1 MSICATACLT
11 CWPPPRTCCTPPASR
26 TARPMAKA
34 APISKRCAS
43 GTGRRSIAR
52 PSAISRINWWGGERN
67 IRIQPS
73 FRDAPLGA
81 GPESILP
88 VVVMDS
94 GLALRAPRNDKELFP
109 RLGHLLDPARQHRPI
124 GAGPQA
130 LQQVHEARVVTNQYA
145 RLVVLD
151 ALNDAQRGGGGRGFC
166 DGIETLDRLRAARIV
181 GDAGAGAGVAHD
193 IGGNAARMHH
203 R

>member
-1 MSICATACLT
+1 MSICVTACPT
-11 CWPPPRTCCTPPASR
+11 CWPPPPTCCTPPASR

-52 PSAISRINWWGGERN
+52 PSAISRTNWWGGDCRAAL
-67 IRIQPS
+67 PS
-73 FRDAPLGA
+73 LRGA
-81 GPESILP
+81 KRRSNPNLLP
-88 VVVMDS
+88 VQLLDCFAA
-94 GLALRAPRNDKELFP
+94 LAMTNSNFLLP
-109 RLGHLLDPARQHRPI
+109 RLGHLLDPARQHGPI

-130 LQQVHEARVVTNQYA
+130 LQQVHEARVVTNQYP

-151 ALNDAQRGGGGRGFC
+151 ALNDAQRGGGRRGLC

-181 GDAGAGAGVAHD
+181 GDAGAVAGVAYD
-193 IGGNAARMHH
+193 IGGNAAGMHH